1 MRVVEPGDDVLARY
15 EAALRADDANA
26 ARTLV
31 DELLADG
38 VDPVSV
44 LTDVVAASQ
53 RAVGTRWQRGEW
65 SVADEHAATAIAVAA
80 TKAVSRHVRRQPVT
94 RGRVVVACAEREWHA
109 LPAMIIDCALRAH
122 GWDSTMLGP
131 ATSPMRLNQHL
142 QDLGPEATAVS
153 CSVLG
158 ALPTTR
164 RFIEAS
170 TAAGVPVVVGGP
182 AFGYDDVRARALG
195 ATAWAST
202 AQGAVAAVDALPPV
216 VSPVAPLP
224 PRPAAEQAALDL
236 DHRLIV
242 DTLRERWSVSASA
255 GPPESASPGD
265 LTDVANDVL
274 HQVLHALGAAL
285 LTGDTR
291 PVGETAAW
299 IAELMSTRGLDVAVV
314 HELGEVLDV
323 TLATYPLA
331 RELLRRHFAD
341 GVGWMN
347 PTA

>member
-1 MRVVEPGDDVLARY
+1 MRLVDHDDVLARY
-15 EAALRADDANA
+15 EAALSTDDANA
-26 ARTLV
+26 ARALV
-31 DELLADG
+31 EELLADG
-38 VDPVSV
+38 VDPVTV
-44 LTDVVAASQ
+44 LTDVVAATQ

-80 TKAVSRHVRRQPVT
+80 TKTVSRFVRRRPAT

-109 LPAMIIDCALRAH
+109 LPAMIIDCALRSH

-195 ATAWAST
+195 ATAWAAT
-202 AQGAVAAVDALPPV
+202 AQGAVAALEALPPV

-224 PRPAAEQAALDL
+224 AAPAAEQAALEL
-236 DHRLIV
+236 DHRLLV
-242 DTLRERWSVSASA
+242 DALRERWSLSLSA
-255 GPPESASPGD
+255 GPPEAAGPGE
-265 LTDVANDVL
+265 LADVADDVL
-274 HQVLHALGAAL
+274 NQLLHALGAAL

-299 IAELMSTRGLDVAVV
+299 ISELVTTRGIDLAVV
-314 HELGEVLDV
+314 RELGTALDA
-323 TLATYPLA
+323 TLSSYPLA
-331 RELLRRHFAD
+331 RDLLRRHFAD
-341 GVGWMN
+341 GV
-347 PTA
+347 A